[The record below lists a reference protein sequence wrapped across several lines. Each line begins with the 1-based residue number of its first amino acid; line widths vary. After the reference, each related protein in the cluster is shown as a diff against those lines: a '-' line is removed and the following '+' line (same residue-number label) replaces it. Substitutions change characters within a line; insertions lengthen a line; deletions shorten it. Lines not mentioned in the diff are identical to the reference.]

1 MIDFHSHIIPN
12 IDDGAKSITETF
24 NLINE
29 AKEVGFDSIIFT
41 PHYIEGFYETNLTDR
56 SIHLKAISDSLKE
69 RKNNIKV
76 YLGNEIYITENII
89 DLLKSQKAS
98 TINNSNYVLFEMA
111 FSSKAMN
118 IFEFIDSLKEYH
130 LIPILAHPERYIFIQ
145 KDPDFLN
152 NLIKRNVLMQSNFGS
167 FIGLYGKK
175 AEELVKKMLKCNMI
189 HFLGSDV
196 HKQESIY
203 PQIPKALNE
212 IKKIID
218 DKKIEEIT
226 TKNPSL
232 VLENRKINIEE
243 PKIMK

>member
-130 LIPILAHPERYIFIQ
+130 LIPILAHPERYSDVQNNFN
-145 KDPDFLN
+145 FLYELKEMDILFQAN
-152 NLIKRNVLMQSNFGS
+152 YGSILGVYGLKAKVAVKRMYKEKLIS
-167 FIGLYGKK
+167 
-175 AEELVKKMLKCNMI
+175 
-189 HFLGSDV
+189 FLGTDV
-196 HKQESIY
+196 HRENSIY
-203 PQIPKALNE
+203 PKVPKALN
-212 IKKIID
+212 KILKIVD
-218 DKKIEEIT
+218 DVYIQDIT
-226 TKNPSL
+226 TNNAL
-232 VLENRKINIEE
+232 KILNGE
-243 PKIMK
+243 KL